1 MWINL
6 VLEKWWLNSEY
17 MMIWTVQEKYLIV
30 TFPGP
35 HLPQKLH
42 QNVYITDCRKLNTLG
57 KNKHS
62 FSQISE
68 NNFPWLWFCR
78 IYFVLVGILKGNC
91 RGYSST
97 TPINFTTKC
106 HWWVQSSFVLKGICD
121 TGFSYSMKPLP
132 TALMSWLLYWV
143 FRRKGKKRGFQVWSW
158 KHADLLQLATC

>member
-1 MWINL
+1 MIKLWIYDDM
-6 VLEKWWLNSEY
+6 NSSGKVSY
-17 MMIWTVQEKYLIV
+17 CDFSWTTSSSKTASECLYL
-30 TFPGP
+30 
-35 HLPQKLH
+35 
-42 QNVYITDCRKLNTLG
+42 TDCRKLNTLG

-91 RGYSST
+91 RGYNST

-132 TALMSWLLYWV
+132 TALMSWLLHWV